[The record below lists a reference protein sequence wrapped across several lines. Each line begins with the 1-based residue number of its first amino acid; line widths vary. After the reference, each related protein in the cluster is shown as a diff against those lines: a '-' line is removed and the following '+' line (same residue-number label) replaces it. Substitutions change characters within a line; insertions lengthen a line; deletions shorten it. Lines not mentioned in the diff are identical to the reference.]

1 MRPLPPVAA
10 KLALGLA
17 AALTLSGCL
26 STRSY
31 VDTALPIVGK
41 ADVGTVAAP
50 APVQVLAEFRTQGNA
65 NARAT
70 GFMKPRVIAVAN
82 ESGLFTT
89 ATESPA
95 PNNATLTVLIDNVPL
110 TDNAAAKGFGT
121 GLTFGA
127 VGTMVTDGYSATL
140 TYRVGD
146 ASTSVEVK
154 HALHSTIGNHKGPE
168 NLTPVST
175 DEAASQIIDQVTWN
189 GLKQL
194 RAQGAFE

>member
-1 MRPLPPVAA
+1 MRIPPNPGA
-10 KLALGLA
+10 KLALALA
-17 AALTLSGCL
+17 VSLTLSGCL

-41 ADVGTVAAP
+41 PEVGTVTAP
-50 APVQVLAEFRTQGNA
+50 APVQVLAEFRTQGNS

-82 ESGLFTT
+82 ESGLFST

-95 PNNATLTVLIDNVPL
+95 SNNATLTVVIDNVPL
-110 TDNAAAKGFGT
+110 TDNVAAKGFGT

-127 VGTMVTDGYSATL
+127 VGTMVTDGYAATL
-140 TYRVGD
+140 TYRNGE
-146 ASTSVEVK
+146 ATKSVEVK
-154 HALHSTIGNHKGPE
+154 HALHTTVGNHSGPP
-168 NLTPVST
+168 NLTPVSA
-175 DEAASQIIDQVTWN
+175 EQAAGQVIDQITWN

-194 RAQGAFE
+194 REQGAFE

>member
-1 MRPLPPVAA
+1 MRPVFSPAA

-41 ADVGTVAAP
+41 ADVGSVAAP

-95 PNNATLTVLIDNVPL
+95 PNNATLTVVIDNVPL

-140 TYRVGD
+140 TYRAGD

-168 NLTPVST
+168 NLTPVRA
-175 DEAASQIIDQVTWN
+175 DEAAGQIIDQITWN